1 MSLSSKNHQGIGMTS
16 QRTRNRLIRR
26 LQDQGIDNETVLGVM
41 RRVPRHLFVDE
52 ALAHS
57 AYEDTALPIGY
68 GQTIS
73 QPYIVALMTQSL
85 LAPRMPNSVLEIGTG
100 SGFVTA
106 CLAHLAGTVSSID
119 IYPDFA
125 EKTRAKLKQLGKTN
139 IKLETGDAM
148 QLDAD
153 ARYDAIAVTG
163 SLPVLNARF
172 ERALRIGGRM
182 FVVCGSSPV
191 MDAMLVT
198 RTGDDQW
205 RRQSLFETDL
215 PALVNSEIPPQF
227 EF

>member
-1 MSLSSKNHQGIGMTS
+1 MNLDSARVKMIKQQLRTWEVLDSRVLACLEDIPREIFVPDAYTELAFADAWIPLGHDQLMMTPKIEG
-16 QRTRNRLIRR
+16 RM
-26 LQDQGIDNETVLGVM
+26 LQ
-41 RRVPRHLFVDE
+41 
-52 ALAHS
+52 ALAL
-57 AYEDTALPIGY
+57 EPDDE
-68 GQTIS
+68 
-73 QPYIVALMTQSL
+73 
-85 LAPRMPNSVLEIGTG
+85 VLEIGTG

-125 EKTRAKLKQLGKTN
+125 EKSRAKLKQLGKTN